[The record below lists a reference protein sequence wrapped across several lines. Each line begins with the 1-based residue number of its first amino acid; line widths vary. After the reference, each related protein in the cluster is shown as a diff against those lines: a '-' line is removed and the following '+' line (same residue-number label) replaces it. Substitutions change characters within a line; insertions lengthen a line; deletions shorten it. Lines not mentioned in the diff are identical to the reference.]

1 MNVNISP
8 SDVSS
13 FLNLALFVGQ
23 IAMIYFYRKV
33 ERKKMQSVIDTN
45 KVLITSVSDLVK
57 TLSKMLE
64 RRTIETAV
72 AQAKADQEEE
82 FRID

>member
-1 MNVNISP
+1 MNVNIP
-8 SDVSS
+8 PQNV
-13 FLNLALFVGQ
+13 FLLLNMALFVGQ

-45 KVLITSVSDLVK
+45 RALIGSVTDLVSTLGKVLQQN
-57 TLSKMLE
+57 
-64 RRTIETAV
+64 TIQQAI